1 MSLRSL
7 IADSIQQFSID
18 KMSIELQSPD
28 SLLVKAN
35 GASAASANGINAT
48 VRSGGTFGEVLNTQA
63 ALFKVEDGKQSL
75 NSAKL
80 LSPDVVHA
88 NQLLSQSKAY
98 SQSNSKSIHTVE
110 ANIHQADYI
119 LAMKNIAEYKQSI
132 ASVALTTAVDPFS
145 RNISGVGGSSPP
157 YSVANSLSQGTSRA
171 LNALKYKSD
180 EHALIGSR
188 TLAADTEEAEG
199 AESAELLARD
209 DDSGHGQLF
218 RDSPHHRTPQE
229 GASDELSADELEAVG
244 ALNMSTSSHIQDLTA
259 GGPGVIQLQMQ
270 STLSSPEW
278 ITELAQKT
286 IVMFGSDKH
295 TAVITLHSA
304 DQGSLKIILHIKG
317 DQVSVNFHS
326 NDSEVLQALQM
337 GSSVLKSSMLEA
349 GLVLSHLNISSSS
362 SYQANEAIVREG
374 SGKLDLADLTAAKMV
389 NFYV

>member
-1 MSLRSL
+1 MSLRLL
-7 IADSIQQFSID
+7 IANFIRLFSTEN
-18 KMSIELQSPD
+18 MSIELQSPD

-35 GASAASANGINAT
+35 GTSATGAT
-48 VRSGGTFGEVLNTQA
+48 TAVRPGGTFGEVLSSQA
-63 ALFKVEDGKQSL
+63 ALFKMDDGKQNL

-88 NQLLSQSKAY
+88 NQLLSQSKTY
-98 SQSNSKSIHTVE
+98 SQLNSKSIHAFE
-110 ANIHQADYI
+110 ANIHQAEYI

-180 EHALIGSR
+180 EHALNGSR

-199 AESAELLARD
+199 TESVELLARD
-209 DDSGHGQLF
+209 DDSGHGQF
-218 RDSPHHRTPQE
+218 FKDSSSHRNAHDQ
-229 GASDELSADELEAVG
+229 ASEEPSADELEAMG
-244 ALNMSTSSHIQDLTA
+244 ALTMSPGNCIQDLTA
-259 GGPGVIQLQMQ
+259 GGPGAIQLQMQ

-317 DQVSVNFHS
+317 DQVSVSFHS

-374 SGKLDLADLTAAKMV
+374 SGKLDLADLTAAKIV